1 MNLIRNLMGN
11 SIGNLINISIRN
23 LILVLFLGLLYACGG
38 HKYPG
43 MGEQG
48 GVQSVSAVAP
58 VVKNIT
64 LINDYPGYLTADNS
78 LALVARVN
86 GYLMQKNYNPGQY
99 VKKGDL
105 LFVIEPTLYE
115 NAVSQAQA
123 QLDAAKAQYV
133 YADNNY
139 NRSVEAAQSDA
150 ISEIDVIQAKSTLD
164 QAKAN
169 IVNATA
175 ALSTAKTN
183 LGYCYVKSP
192 ENGKVSVNLFAE
204 GSYINGAASPITLA
218 TVYDD
223 RKVYV
228 HFTVPESILPQLGNL
243 DSLTI
248 SYGCEDG
255 GSNEMSTTTYAGKI
269 DYISPNVAVAT
280 GTIKIRAI
288 LENKEGILKDGL
300 YVTVKL
306 PYASDKDAILVN
318 NNSIGV
324 NQAGQYMYM
333 LGKKDTAGVYTV
345 VFCPVTT
352 GAVIEDSLR
361 VITNGIS
368 PDDLYINKA
377 LLKVRNGSKVKL
389 VQ

>member
-1 MNLIRNLMGN
+1 MIRKLIY
-11 SIGNLINISIRN
+11 
-23 LILVLFLGLLYACGG
+23 VLLPLLLFACGG

-43 MGEQG
+43 MGQSE

-64 LINDYPGYLTADNS
+64 LIHDYPGYLTADNS

-86 GYLMQKNYNPGQY
+86 GYLVRKNYNPGQY

-115 NAVSQAQA
+115 NAVNQAQA
-123 QLDAAKAQYV
+123 QLDAAEAQYV

-150 ISEIDVIQAKSTLD
+150 ISEIDVIQAKSALD

-169 IVNATA
+169 IVSATA

-183 LGYCYVKSP
+183 LGYCYVRAP

-204 GSYINGAASPITLA
+204 GAYINGAASAVTLA

-223 RKVYV
+223 KRVYV

-248 SYGCEDG
+248 SYGSEDAG
-255 GSNEMSTTTYAGKI
+255 VTNQAIATYAGKI

-288 LENKEGILKDGL
+288 LENKRGMLKDGL

-324 NQAGQYMYM
+324 NQAGQYMYV
-333 LGKKDTAGVYTV
+333 LGKEDTAGVYTV
-345 VFCPVTT
+345 AFRPVTT
-352 GAVIEDSLR
+352 GPVIDDTLR
-361 VITNGIS
+361 VITDGIS
-368 PDDLYINKA
+368 PSELYINKA

-389 VQ
+389 MP